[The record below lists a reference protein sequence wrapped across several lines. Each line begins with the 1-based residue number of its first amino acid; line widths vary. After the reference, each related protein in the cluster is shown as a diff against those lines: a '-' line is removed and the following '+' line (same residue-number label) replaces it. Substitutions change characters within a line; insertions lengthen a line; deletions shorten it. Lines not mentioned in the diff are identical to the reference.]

1 MKKNYIKPQIKDIQI
16 IENISL
22 LSASVNP
29 SKQDIMNFTP
39 DVIPDAQDGVEAS

>member
-1 MKKNYIKPQIKDIQI
+1 MKNNYIKPQIKVMRI

-29 SKQDIMNFTP
+29 SKIDIINFTP

>member
-1 MKKNYIKPQIKDIQI
+1 MKNNYIKPQIKDIRI

-22 LSASVNP
+22 LSSSVNP